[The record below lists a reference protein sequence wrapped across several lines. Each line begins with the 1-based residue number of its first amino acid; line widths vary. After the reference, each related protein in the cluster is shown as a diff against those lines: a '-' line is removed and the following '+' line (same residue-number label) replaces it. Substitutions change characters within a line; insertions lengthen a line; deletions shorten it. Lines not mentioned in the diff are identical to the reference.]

1 MDKLVFQIII
11 GVLIVLTAI
20 LAGIY
25 FYQQRIIKHYKS
37 LLNEFSELK
46 KKNIGKKIE
55 NAEQLK
61 VTGES
66 QKQLD
71 QLKDDYAKK
80 VEPKVRELDNEF
92 KQLEGQIH
100 SSTIFLLPKKL
111 NKLELSLA
119 SLNDEIQK
127 IENALHRLDEL
138 HQTHKHEIDQI
149 RQRYRHFHHLL
160 DEKSFEYG
168 DSVKQLNQQLEQL
181 EKQYDEFTNLSNN
194 GDYNKAEEILADLKR
209 KNGEFEELT
218 DSIPKLYKPLFAEFP
233 TQFEE
238 LINGYKQLKEDNYN
252 FTIDNIPEKVAHLQ
266 EQSEDNIKQIN
277 RLQLDNLEESNK
289 AIAEQIDDLYDAMQK
304 EIDARPQ
311 VEHLM
316 EILGKF
322 VAHASHQNSELT
334 KELDR
339 LSINYTLNNHE
350 IETARSLNEQI
361 ISISKEYASDQA
373 DLDSH
378 TAIYSQVLDRESKN
392 ENSLS
397 QIEKEQAK
405 INDEVSKLQSDQ
417 ERAQQMLQK
426 YAAQVRAVRRQVEQL
441 NLPGLPQK
449 YHDYFF
455 GVSDEVKKLAEELK
469 KYRVDMDEVT
479 KQLIIVESDLE
490 TLNERTNDIRDSVML
505 TERLLQYANRFSD
518 NAQINE
524 AAIKA
529 QKQFE
534 KFEYTDSLETIATA
548 LEEVEPGS
556 YKRIEDA
563 YYNEK
568 G

>member
-1 MDKLVFQIII
+1 MVFQIII
-11 GVLIVLTAI
+11 GILIVLTAI
-20 LAGIY
+20 LAGVY
-25 FYQQRIIKHYKS
+25 FYQQRILKRYKS
-37 LLNEFSELK
+37 LQSEFSKLQDL
-46 KKNIGKKIE
+46 NIEKKIE
-55 NAEQLK
+55 SAEQLK
-61 VTGES
+61 VTGDS

-71 QLKDDYAKK
+71 QLKEDYGKK
-80 VEPKVRELDNEF
+80 VEPKVKELDGEF
-92 KQLEGQIH
+92 KQLESQIH
-100 SSTIFLLPKKL
+100 TSKVFLLPKKL
-111 NKLELSLA
+111 NELELSLA
-119 SLNDEIQK
+119 SLNDETQK
-127 IENALHRLDEL
+127 IQNALHRLEEL

-160 DEKSFEYG
+160 DEKSFEFG
-168 DSVKQLNQQLEQL
+168 DSIKQLNQQLEQL

-194 GDYNKAEEILADLKR
+194 GDYDKAEEILADLKK

-218 DSIPKLYKPLFAEFP
+218 DRIPKLYKPLFAEFP
-233 TQFEE
+233 TQFDE
-238 LINGYKQLKEDNYN
+238 LLNGYKQLKEDNYN
-252 FTIDNIPEKVAHLQ
+252 FTIDNIPEKVAQLRD
-266 EQSEDNIKQIN
+266 QSEDNIKQIN

-316 EILGKF
+316 ETLENF
-322 VAHASHQNSELT
+322 VAHASQQNSELT

-373 DLDSH
+373 DLDSQ

-392 ENSLS
+392 EKSLS

-426 YAAQVRAVRRQVEQL
+426 YAAKIRAVRRQVEQL
-441 NLPGLPQK
+441 NLPGLPEK

-490 TLNERTNDIRDSVML
+490 TLNEKTNDIRDSVML

-518 NAQINE
+518 NVQISE
-524 AAIKA
+524 AAAKA

>member
-11 GVLIVLTAI
+11 GILIVLTAI
-20 LAGIY
+20 LAGVY
-25 FYQQRIIKHYKS
+25 FYQQRILKRYKS
-37 LLNEFSELK
+37 LQSEFSKLQDL
-46 KKNIGKKIE
+46 NIEKKIE
-55 NAEQLK
+55 SAEQLK
-61 VTGES
+61 VTGDS

-71 QLKDDYAKK
+71 QLKEDYGKK
-80 VEPKVRELDNEF
+80 VEPKVKELGGEF
-92 KQLEGQIH
+92 KQLESQIH
-100 SSTIFLLPKKL
+100 TSKVFLLPKKL
-111 NKLELSLA
+111 NELELSLA
-119 SLNDEIQK
+119 SLNDETQK
-127 IENALHRLDEL
+127 IQNALHRLEEL

-160 DEKSFEYG
+160 DEKSFEFG
-168 DSVKQLNQQLEQL
+168 DSIKQLNQQLEQL

-194 GDYNKAEEILADLKR
+194 GDYDKAEEILADLKK

-218 DSIPKLYKPLFAEFP
+218 DRIPKLYKPLFAEFP
-233 TQFEE
+233 TQFDE
-238 LINGYKQLKEDNYN
+238 LLNGYKQLKEDNYN
-252 FTIDNIPEKVAHLQ
+252 FTIDNIPEKVAQLRD
-266 EQSEDNIKQIN
+266 QSEDNIKQIN

-316 EILGKF
+316 ETLEKF
-322 VAHASHQNSELT
+322 VAHASQQNSELT

-392 ENSLS
+392 EKSLS

-426 YAAQVRAVRRQVEQL
+426 YAAKIRAVRRQVEQL
-441 NLPGLPQK
+441 NLPGLPEK

-490 TLNERTNDIRDSVML
+490 TLNEKTNDIRDSVML

-518 NAQINE
+518 NVQISE
-524 AAIKA
+524 AAAKA